1 MTDGVE
7 EHVVSGKGPVTRHLC
22 QENCGFFKMTHKH
35 LKFFE
40 KTFNNENNTNI
51 AQSRLY
57 K

>member
-22 QENCGFFKMTHKH
+22 QENCGFFKITHKY